1 MCIPISAL
9 SYLKEK
15 SEPFLGYKRKKE
27 KERAFLTKA
36 LEFTTFI
43 LLRAVGDWVNG
54 DITESPPSKAAPL

>member
-1 MCIPISAL
+1 MSVRL
-9 SYLKEK
+9 
-15 SEPFLGYKRKKE
+15 FLGYKRKKE
-27 KERAFLTKA
+27 KERAFLTKS